1 MEYKGWL
8 IYRKED
14 AEKNSAFIDWLQT
27 EAELLGMKIELV
39 IYHELTYGIR
49 DGHLFID
56 WKDKDK
62 PDFVIMRAIDPLLSQ
77 QFELQG
83 IRVFNDSRVAAIAN
97 DKAQTHQLFATRGIP
112 MVDTQFI
119 NKNELEKHTFRFPII
134 IKAVNGRSGNQVHML
149 YSLEDLP
156 SLTSERYIVQSLAT
170 PGKDLRVFVMGG
182 KVIGSVLRESNIDFR
197 ANYTLG
203 GKAEWYRL
211 SPSEH
216 ELVHKILT
224 ILPADFAGIDF
235 VFNEKGGLLLNEI
248 EDIVG
253 SRTLTRLT
261 DINVAKL
268 YLEHIL
274 KSY

>member
-1 MEYKGWL
+1 MNGWL

-14 AEKNSAFIDWLQT
+14 AEKNSAFIDWMQT

-39 IYHELTYGIR
+39 IYHKLTYGIR
-49 DGHLFID
+49 DGHLFIEC
-56 WKDKDK
+56 KDKER

-77 QFELQG
+77 QFELKG
-83 IRVFNDSRVAAIAN
+83 IRVYNDSRVATIAN
-97 DKAQTHQLFATRGIP
+97 DKSQTHQLFATNGIS

-119 NKNELEKHTFRFPII
+119 NKDEIDKLSFRFPVIL
-134 IKAVNGRSGNQVHML
+134 KAVNGRSGSEVYLLH
-149 YSLEDLP
+149 SIEDMPL
-156 SLTSERYIVQSLAT
+156 LMSERYIVQALAA

-182 KVIGSVLRESNIDFR
+182 KVIGSVLRESDADFR

-203 GKAEWYRL
+203 GKATLYRL
-211 SPSEH
+211 SPSER
-216 ELVHKILT
+216 ELVDKIIT

-235 VFNEKGGLLLNEI
+235 VFDDNGGLLLNEI

-253 SRTLTRLT
+253 SRTLTSLT

-274 KSY
+274 KSAR